1 MFEYKNLVLAPI
13 LLCLYSSGACAGVVL
28 GATRVIY
35 ESDQNDATLTLTNT
49 RSKNSFLVQSWVSGD
64 VNHSTNT
71 PFIITPPL
79 FKLGAEKKNVL
90 RIVNVDGG
98 LPEDRESLFWINVKP
113 IPASDSEKTNELQ
126 VIIKSTLKLFY
137 RPAALHEQA
146 ESAFKNIIFSQNAE
160 GLDIYNPSAVYVSLN
175 NFEVNGVKEENISL
189 LPPLSHVS
197 VNTHG
202 VTAKTITWQAITD
215 NGSLTNTLNYRF

>member
-1 MFEYKNLVLAPI
+1 MFEFKTLPLAPL
-13 LLCLYSSGACAGVVL
+13 LLCLFSAGSLAGVVP
-28 GATRVIY
+28 GATRVVF

-49 RSKNSFLVQSWVSGD
+49 RSTNSFLVQSWVSGD
-64 VNHSTNT
+64 ANHNTKT

-79 FKLGAEKKNVL
+79 FKLGPEKKNVL

-113 IPASDSEKTNELQ
+113 IPASDSENSNELQ

-146 ESAFKNIIFSQNAE
+146 ESAYKKIIFSNNVK

-175 NFEVNGVKEENISL
+175 DFEVNGIKDDSVSL
-189 LPPLSHVS
+189 LPPLSHVAI
-197 VNTHG
+197 NTHG
-202 VTAKTITWQAITD
+202 VTPKTVTWQAITD
-215 NGSLTNTLNYRF
+215 NGSLTNTMNYRF